1 MRKGNGFQW
10 LIRPGVD
17 TGDEPTLTIWLS
29 QCFSVVL
36 PTCRVPPSAHNPPLF

>member
-1 MRKGNGFQW
+1 MRKGNGLQW

-29 QCFSVVL
+29 QCQCGAADLSRAAL
-36 PTCRVPPSAHNPPLF
+36 NA